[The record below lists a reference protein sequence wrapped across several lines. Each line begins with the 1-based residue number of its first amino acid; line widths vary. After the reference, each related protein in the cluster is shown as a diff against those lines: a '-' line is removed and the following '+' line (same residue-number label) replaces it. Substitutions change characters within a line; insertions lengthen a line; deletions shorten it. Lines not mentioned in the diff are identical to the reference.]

1 MVIAHV
7 HHLLNEPGQ
16 RYFPDWLQ
24 IAAGKL
30 RQFEGF
36 ISIRQLIDIEHPLE
50 CHLLLEFDSLPLLW
64 RWSSSPLHDDLIAL
78 LEPFRTG
85 PLQSTVFEAKHP
97 IS

>member
-7 HHLLNEPGQ
+7 HHQLNEPGQ
-16 RYFPDWLQ
+16 QYFPDWLQ
-24 IAAGKL
+24 IAADKL

-36 ISIRQLIDIEHPLE
+36 ISIRQLIDVEHPLE
-50 CHLLLEFDSLPLLW
+50 CLPLLR
-64 RWSSSPLHDDLIAL
+64 RWASSPLHDDLIAL

-97 IS
+97 IA